1 MRVRM
6 HMPHMYSACNSTGN
20 STGNSAR
27 LQLADLVGLEI
38 AVRRR
43 HLLVAPPARQ
53 HTRHEGLQRGAALER
68 AGGGQ
73 GEELRLARPRS
84 AHLAVPG

>member
-1 MRVRM
+1 MHMRVHSIPCTCR
-6 HMPHMYSACNSTGN
+6 TGN
-20 STGNSAR
+20 STFNSAR

-53 HTRHEGLQRGAALER
+53 HTRDEGLQRRAALER

-73 GEELRLARPRS
+73 GEELRMRRPRS
-84 AHLAVPG
+84 AHLAVPGEG